1 LKFEVNL
8 AMVIE
13 EEEEEERD
21 DEGEIHRIGEK
32 SESGS

>member
-13 EEEEEERD
+13 EEGEEGE

>member
-13 EEEEEERD
+13 EEGE